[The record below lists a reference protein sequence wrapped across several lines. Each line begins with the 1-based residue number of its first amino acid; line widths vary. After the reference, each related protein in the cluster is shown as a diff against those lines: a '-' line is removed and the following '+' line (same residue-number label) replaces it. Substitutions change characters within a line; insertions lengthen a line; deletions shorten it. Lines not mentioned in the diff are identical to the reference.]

1 MNKTADKFSWNKRAK
16 SFSYAGRGIALLIR
30 NEHNAWIHLSVFAL
44 VILVGLFFQITS
56 TEWIYITIVAA
67 MVLLSEA
74 FNTAIEYLCNHVSP
88 NQNETIGKVK
98 DIAAGAVLIAAIAA
112 AIVGSLIFV
121 PYLIDFLKH

>member
-1 MNKTADKFSWNKRAK
+1 MNKTTDKFSWSKRAK

-121 PYLIDFLKH
+121 PYLIDILKH